1 MKVNALIKR
10 GSLSIQQEK
19 NTAGLDDFATA
30 IRIDPDN
37 VDVYHHRGHVSRSS
51 IKSGFIM
58 LNFFISIFFPI

>member
-10 GSLSIQQEK
+10 GSLCIQQEK

-37 VDVYHHRGHVSRSS
+37 VDVYHHRGHVSLSS
-51 IKSGFIM
+51 IKSNFIM
-58 LNFFISIFFPI
+58 LFILNFFSV